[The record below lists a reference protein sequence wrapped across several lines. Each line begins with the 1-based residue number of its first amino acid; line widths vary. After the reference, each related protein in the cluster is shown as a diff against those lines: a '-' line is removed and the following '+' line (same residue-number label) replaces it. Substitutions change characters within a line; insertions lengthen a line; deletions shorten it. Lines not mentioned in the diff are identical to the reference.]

1 MNELL
6 TSAEGQVLSK
16 PGASYKYYIILSS
29 QHLYK
34 VGMYFSYLRDMAKSE
49 AQRGKHL
56 PNITELGM
64 YKAVFYFDS
73 RAFAVFLILC
83 SVLTAWLRQC
93 YFISIVIVYDK
104 HFMEA

>member
-34 VGMYFSYLRDMAKSE
+34 VSIYSYLRDTAKSE

-56 PNITELGM
+56 PNVTELGI

-73 RAFAVFLILC
+73 RACSFSHSLLC
-83 SVLTAWLRQC
+83 SNCLAKAVLF
-93 YFISIVIVYDK
+93 Y
-104 HFMEA
+104 